1 MFLDMFMSIKQQSIN
16 VNEKEISKKLTL
28 KIERIISLMI
38 WLISKTLIQA
48 YQK

>member
-1 MFLDMFMSIKQQSIN
+1 MFLDMIMSIKQQSIN

-28 KIERIISLMI
+28 KIEPIISLMI
-38 WLISKTLIQA
+38 WLISKTLIQT

>member
-1 MFLDMFMSIKQQSIN
+1 MFLDMIMSIKQQSIN

-38 WLISKTLIQA
+38 WLISNTLIQA

>member
-1 MFLDMFMSIKQQSIN
+1 MFLDMIMSIKQQSIN

-38 WLISKTLIQA
+38 WLISNTLIQA
-48 YQK
+48 YQN